1 MLFEAIGP
9 YSAIGR
15 IAEMEVRAA
24 LDAGYEVT
32 VVTKQLAESLRGRVE
47 WLRLTVPPRLFALQW
62 LTALHF
68 YRQALGKRKFDVIHA
83 HRRYY

>member
-1 MLFEAIGP
+1 
-9 YSAIGR
+9 
-15 IAEMEVRAA
+15 MEVRAA

-83 HRRYY
+83 HRDTIKSCGRRKGGGVT